1 MLSLIS
7 STIII
12 LIFTNVLLNNY
23 YHNDHHPHPD
33 FHFVDIILTSSG
45 RSTFLSTFGYD
56 FKLHPENAPNYF
68 EFDSLQM
75 NPYLPQVS
83 TSSESYVRYDLAI
96 RQALATVMA
105 LTPPFEHHCL
115 ILISDG
121 QAVNSSR
128 PVWHDLFDYVRN
140 WLR

>member
-1 MLSLIS
+1 MLKVHLIRLLFS
-7 STIII
+7 
-12 LIFTNVLLNNY
+12 IFLREVNQSPML
-23 YHNDHHPHPD
+23 PCEQ
-33 FHFVDIILTSSG
+33 
-45 RSTFLSTFGYD
+45 RQSTFGYD
-56 FKLHPENAPNYF
+56 FKLHPENAQNYF